1 VTQPTERM
9 VQGGGSTDGDDGN
22 CSGSRCGIISSFP
35 DPAPRQWAKEGDE
48 GVLAPPNR
56 VDHEREISPAA
67 LASVEWI
74 DSVAQFLV
82 GRRKES
88 GTTLHEGECEWGEWA
103 GGWLLQ
109 DARGMVCGRVE

>member
-56 VDHEREISPAA
+56 VDAARERNLTGSPCFGGMDRFGGAV
-67 LASVEWI
+67 SR
-74 DSVAQFLV
+74 
-82 GRRKES
+82 GKE
-88 GTTLHEGECEWGEWA
+88 EGEWHY
-103 GGWLLQ
+103 L
-109 DARGMVCGRVE
+109 ARRRV